1 MKRLTLLVC
10 LLMPLLSRAQVNTD
24 LFDTGFHSNTA
35 IGQLEEMSGQSISG
49 SSYSSSSYSIS
60 SSSSSYHSSGT
71 TGADAIRNA
80 KGKFKKPSSKIKT
93 PKYHTPRPS
102 KAEREYARKLDK
114 WNSRSKKTREQAQSA
129 QQRYARTSNYKLKNI
144 RPLPENPSGTQIPRM
159 IIRNNVPQHITLD
172 YPVFKD
178 TVWNKLPDGR
188 LEGIVRECK
197 YFAFGAI
204 PGEEGWFNEFRF
216 TNPTEKEI
224 TVRVEYEVKY
234 GKDGTTWRETK
245 TIHMP
250 PARINEPS
258 VYNNSLGVY
267 TDESLRY
274 RILNVTKL

>member
-1 MKRLTLLVC
+1 MKRLAILIGLL
-10 LLMPLLSRAQVNTD
+10 LPLATWAQVNTD
-24 LFDTGFHSNTA
+24 LFDMGFHTNSA

-49 SSYSSSSYSIS
+49 SSYSGSSYSGS
-60 SSSSSYHSSGT
+60 TSGSSYHSSGT
-71 TGADAIRNA
+71 TGANAIRDA
-80 KGKFKKPSSKIKT
+80 KSNFKKPSSKIKT
-93 PKYHTPRPS
+93 PKYRPPRPS
-102 KAEREYARKLDK
+102 KAERERARKLDK
-114 WNSRSKKTREQAQSA
+114 WNTRSKKTREQAQNA
-129 QQRYARTSNYKLKNI
+129 QRYARTSNYKLKDLT
-144 RPLPENPSGTQIPRM
+144 PLPEHASATPIPRM

-178 TVWNKLPDGR
+178 TVWNKLPNGM
-188 LEGIVRECK
+188 LEGTVRESK

-216 TNPTEKEI
+216 TNPTEKEL

-234 GKDGTTWRETK
+234 GKDGTTCRETK
-245 TIHMP
+245 TVHMP

-267 TDESLRY
+267 TDDSLRY

>member
-1 MKRLTLLVC
+1 MKRLAILIGLL
-10 LLMPLLSRAQVNTD
+10 LPLATWAQVNTD
-24 LFDTGFHSNTA
+24 LFDTGFHTNSA

-49 SSYSSSSYSIS
+49 SSYSSSSYSGS
-60 SSSSSYHSSGT
+60 TSGSSYHSSGT
-71 TGADAIRNA
+71 TGANAIRDA
-80 KGKFKKPSSKIKT
+80 KSKFKKPSARTSKYR
-93 PKYHTPRPS
+93 PPRPS
-102 KAEREYARKLDK
+102 KAEREAARKLDK
-114 WNSRSKKTREQAQSA
+114 WNSRSKKTRERAESA
-129 QQRYARTSNYKLKNI
+129 QRYARTSNYKLKDI
-144 RPLPENPSGTQIPRM
+144 SPLPEHASATPIPRM

-178 TVWNKLPDGR
+178 TVWNKLPGGM
-188 LEGIVRECK
+188 LEGTVRESK

-216 TNPTEKEI
+216 TNPTEKEL

-245 TIHMP
+245 TVHMP

-267 TDESLRY
+267 TDDSLRY